1 MEEAIY
7 GRRHVGK
14 CIGSKEANLVQDPQY
29 FGCFANVLQIVSQKC
44 SGRRECEISVPD
56 PDLEQ
61 TMPCL
66 EGLKMFLEVRYSCVE
81 GTLTFCLCSLL
92 DFSANT
98 QRDRS
103 RDGVGW
109 GQIQFLPSRAII
121 CLSCVF
127 TLYQ

>member
-29 FGCFANVLQIVSQKC
+29 FGCFANVLHIVSQKC
-44 SGRRECEISVPD
+44 SGRRECGISVPD

-81 GTLTFCLCSLL
+81 GRLTLCLYSLL
-92 DFSANT
+92 DRGELSQTNVSNGRNYIHLIFM
-98 QRDRS
+98 
-103 RDGVGW
+103 
-109 GQIQFLPSRAII
+109 LI
-121 CLSCVF
+121 CYVD
-127 TLYQ
+127 